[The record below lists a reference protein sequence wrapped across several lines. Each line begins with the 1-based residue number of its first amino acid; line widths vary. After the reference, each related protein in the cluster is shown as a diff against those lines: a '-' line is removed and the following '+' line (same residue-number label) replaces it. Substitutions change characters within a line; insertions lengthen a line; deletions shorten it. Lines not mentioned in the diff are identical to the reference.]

1 MTKIYR
7 RFDRCVNCGS
17 FTTHVAIEGTS
28 LSETYK
34 IPSLFC
40 SEKCRDEFYKLDREE
55 QLLKLR
61 TDREK
66 EEFERE
72 KEEFKATKAE
82 NNESKNTCAICD
94 KEVTND
100 DYVLNTTIGQFKCC
114 SSACLQ
120 KLDYLWDKSLE
131 SFHTRPKTSKN
142 ECEVCGKDILGLT
155 YKYVTPFKVYKCCS
169 NRCLD
174 NFISKHNSKDTK
186 DTSTKKDTT
195 KWTAKSHEQDIPLKC
210 MTCGKNMFF
219 NKHVTVIKT
228 KNGKFIGMFCN
239 EKCADNYYS
248 KVQVKTHE
256 VIRAERLKRDWHP
269 DN

>member
-1 MTKIYR
+1 MIGYYSRTDK
-7 RFDRCVNCGS
+7 CVNCGQL
-17 FTTHVAIEGTS
+17 FTQVLIDDVNFSH
-28 LSETYK
+28 TYN

-40 SEKCRDEFYKLDREE
+40 SEKCRHEFDKLDREE
-55 QLLKLR
+55 QVLKFMN
-61 TDREK
+61 DKEK
-66 EEFERE
+66 E
-72 KEEFKATKAE
+72 KFKADKAKTK
-82 NNESKNTCAICD
+82 ESKDTCAICD
-94 KEVTND
+94 REVTND
-100 DYVLNTTIGQFKCC
+100 DYVFNTTVGQFKCC

-131 SFHTRPKTSKN
+131 SFHTQPKTSRDK
-142 ECEVCGKDILGLT
+142 CEVCGKDILGLT
-155 YKYVTPFKVYKCCS
+155 YKDVTPFKVYKCCS
-169 NRCLD
+169 KVCLD
-174 NFISKHNSKDTK
+174 KLVDRRNAEKTK
-186 DTSTKKDTT
+186 GTTTKKDNT
-195 KWTAKSHEQDIPLKC
+195 KWTAKSPEQDIPLKC

-256 VIRAERLKRDWHP
+256 VIRAERLKHDWHP